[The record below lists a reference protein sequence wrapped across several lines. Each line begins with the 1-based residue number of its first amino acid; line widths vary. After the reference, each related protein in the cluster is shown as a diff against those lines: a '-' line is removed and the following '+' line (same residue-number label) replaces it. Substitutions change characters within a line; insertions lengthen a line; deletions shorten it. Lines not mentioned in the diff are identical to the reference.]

1 MCIGSD
7 CVMRLAVRMGD
18 DQAALLHQYLPQLAE
33 LTVGNI
39 HAAENMVLRQ
49 LSLSQLPDSVQQ
61 IIGCGF
67 HKIHLPLILCSL
79 SCFRAA
85 L

>member
-18 DQAALLHQYLPQLAE
+18 DQAALLNQYLPQLAE

-67 HKIHLPLILCSL
+67 HKIHLPLFFLQFVL
-79 SCFRAA
+79 LHAA
-85 L
+85 I